1 MKRLFIIAAIAGMAL
16 VGCTKNELAQ
26 SMAEQQEITFA
37 DPVAHTV
44 TKVNLVPATY
54 PTETGFSVFAD
65 YHKDSYATAKVDAA
79 NFKSYMRGTEGV
91 PVTYSTISFNFN
103 SQAYDKYW
111 APSTAYYW
119 PKDGYLTFSAY
130 SPTTAKDHAVINY
143 NITNGITIT
152 DYVVKTDLSNQYD
165 LMLSNR
171 IIDQQSTSMG
181 VNVGT
186 TTYDGVQV
194 AFTHVLSAVKFKVNT
209 DINYTGYTITLN
221 SLTVKNAYT
230 KGTLTQ
236 FADINTDAVGNVWG
250 TTQNTI
256 GNYSVTSTDAVLS
269 TTATAFSAETD
280 ADLILLPQKLTHSP
294 TEKVVATIVYTV
306 TSSDSGATPIQYTKD
321 LVLDNT
327 VDGTGV
333 WAAGSRYIYNIT
345 IGMDKIVFAPI
356 VTGWVDGGTTD
367 L

>member
-1 MKRLFIIAAIAGMAL
+1 MKRFFIIAAIAGMAL

-26 SMAEQQEITFA
+26 SVAEQQEITFA

-44 TKVNLVPATY
+44 TKVDLVPATY
-54 PTETGFSVFAD
+54 PTGTGFSVFAY
-65 YHKDSYATAKVDAA
+65 YHKDLYATAKA
-79 NFKSYMRGTEGV
+79 NTSNFTAYMRETEGV
-91 PVTYSTISFNFN
+91 AVTHSTTSFSFN
-103 SQAYDKYW
+103 SETYDAYW

-130 SPTTAKDHAVINY
+130 SPTTAMDHAEIDY

-194 AFTHVLSAVKFKVNT
+194 AFNHVLSAVKFTVNT
-209 DINYTGYTITLN
+209 DITYTGYTITLN

-230 KGTLTQ
+230 TGTLTQ
-236 FADINTDAVGNVWG
+236 FADINAVAVGDVWG
-250 TTQNTI
+250 TTQKTI

-269 TTATAFSAETD
+269 TTTTTFSDETD
-280 ADLILLPQKLTHSP
+280 ADLVLLPQQLTHSGS
-294 TEKVVATIVYTV
+294 EKVVATIVYTV
-306 TSSDSGATPIQYTKD
+306 KSSDSGATPIQYTKD

-327 VDGTGV
+327 VGGTGV
-333 WAAGSRYIYNIT
+333 WDAGSRYIYNIT

-356 VTGWVDGGTTD
+356 VTGWADGGTSS